1 MNIKFSLSLI
11 LAPLV
16 GSAIAANSLTYDF
29 DTSSSDDLFTGGG
42 VSGWSQD
49 IANPSAF
56 GGVTFPLAYIAATN
70 FGGGSTSSAH
80 LGTQRSNT
88 AGNES
93 TTLTGS
99 LASLTAAGDQQG
111 GPHIYNMVSF
121 SFDMAVLDNT
131 ADSFAGRDGFSV
143 ALTTDVGDEA
153 ATIGFSP
160 TSGDSGSWDVS
171 VGVNGSTSTTG
182 QTIAANSAYKFYIN
196 SKNGL
201 TDFKFS
207 AADGSGSTI
216 GLDSIVSP
224 FSSGFTTTLNSV
236 TGIAFSHD
244 PLAAAGTSANT
255 LAFDNISVQIP
266 EPSSSLLMVLSAGLI
281 AIRRRR

>member
-1 MNIKFSLSLI
+1 MNTKLSFSLI
-11 LAPLV
+11 LGPLV

-29 DTSSSDDLFTGGG
+29 NSSSSGDLFAGGG

-49 IANPSAF
+49 TANPNAF
-56 GGVTFPLAYIAATN
+56 GETFPLAYVAATN
-70 FGGGSTSSAH
+70 LGSGPTSSAY
-80 LGTQRSNT
+80 LGTQRANT
-88 AGNES
+88 PGNES

-99 LASLTAAGDQQG
+99 LTSLTAAGDQQG
-111 GPHIYNMVSF
+111 GPHIYSMVSV

-131 ADSFAGRDGFSV
+131 ADGFATRDGFSV
-143 ALTTDVGDEA
+143 ALTTDAGGEA
-153 ATIGFSP
+153 ATIGFTP
-160 TSGDSGSWDVS
+160 NSGDNDKWDVS

-182 QTIAANSAYKFYIN
+182 QTINANSAYKFYID

-207 AADGSGSTI
+207 AADGSGLTI

-244 PLAAAGTSANT
+244 PLGDPGSSANT

>member
-1 MNIKFSLSLI
+1 MNTKFSLSLV

-29 DTSSSDDLFTGGG
+29 NSSSSDDLFTGGG
-42 VSGWSQD
+42 VSGWSQN

-56 GGVTFPLAYIAATN
+56 GETFPLAYVSATN
-70 FGGGSTSSAH
+70 FGSGSTSSAH

-88 AGNES
+88 PGNES

-99 LASLTAAGDQQG
+99 LTSLTAGGQQNA
-111 GPHIYNMVSF
+111 PHIYNMVSV
-121 SFDMAVLDNT
+121 SFDVAVLDNS
-131 ADSFAGRDGFSV
+131 ADGFAGRDGFSV
-143 ALTTDVGDEA
+143 ALTTDDGGEA

-160 TSGDSGSWDVS
+160 TSGDDDKWDVS

-182 QTIAANSAYKFYIN
+182 QTIAANSAYKFYIDSLDGATN
-196 SKNGL
+196 
-201 TDFKFS
+201 FKFS
-207 AADGSGSTI
+207 AADGSGLTI

-244 PLAAAGTSANT
+244 PLAPTGTSANT
-255 LAFDNISVQIP
+255 LAFDNISVGIP

>member
-1 MNIKFSLSLI
+1 MIKKIPSFSLVLI
-11 LAPLV
+11 PLV
-16 GSAIAANSLTYDF
+16 GSAIAANSLVYDF
-29 DTSSSDDLFTGGG
+29 ESSSSGDLFSGGG

-49 IANPSAF
+49 SANPSAF
-56 GGVTFPLAYIAATN
+56 GETFPLAYVSATN
-70 FGGGSTSSAH
+70 FGNGSTSSAH

-88 AGNES
+88 PDNVS
-93 TTLTGS
+93 TTLAGS
-99 LASLTAAGDQQG
+99 LTSLTAGGQQNA
-111 GPHIYNMVSF
+111 PHIYNMVSV
-121 SFDMAVLDNT
+121 SFDVAVLDNS
-131 ADSFAGRDGFSV
+131 ADAFPGRDGFSV
-143 ALTTDVGDEA
+143 ALTTDAGGEA

-160 TSGDSGSWDVS
+160 TSGDDDTWDVS

-182 QTIAANSAYKFYIN
+182 QTIAANSAYRFYID
-196 SKNGL
+196 SRDGSTL
-201 TDFKFS
+201 FKFS
-207 AADGSGSTI
+207 AADGSGFKI

-244 PLAAAGTSANT
+244 PLADAGTTANT